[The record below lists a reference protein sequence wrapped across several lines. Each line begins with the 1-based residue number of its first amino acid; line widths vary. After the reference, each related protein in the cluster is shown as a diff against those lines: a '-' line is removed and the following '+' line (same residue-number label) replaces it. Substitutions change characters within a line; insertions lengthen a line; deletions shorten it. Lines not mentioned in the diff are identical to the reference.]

1 MATRARRHQEPA
13 AARPTGD
20 RLGLD
25 GIGFLLGTAHRARRR
40 LWEAQLADLGL
51 SAPQA
56 AILRLITAEPGCGIR
71 ELARR
76 IGTDPMNARRIVE
89 SLLEG
94 GLCESRPDPDD
105 ARRRPLYPTPRGR
118 VLAQA
123 VADRARRDEQNLL
136 SALGEDGYESLVAAL
151 RTLIAHQE
159 NPQGA
164 S

>member
-1 MATRARRHQEPA
+1 MMTSASQHQGLQTAQPTR
-13 AARPTGD
+13 D

-25 GIGFLLGTAHRARRR
+25 GIGFLLGAAHRTRRR

-56 AILRLITAEPGCGIR
+56 AILRLVTAEPGCGIR

-89 SLLEG
+89 SLLES
-94 GLCESRPDPDD
+94 GLCESRPDPND
-105 ARRRPLYPTPRGR
+105 ARRRPLYPTLRGR
-118 VLAQA
+118 DLAQA
-123 VADRARRDEQNLL
+123 VADRARRDEQNLVR
-136 SALGEDGYESLVAAL
+136 ALGEGCYDSLVAGL
-151 RTLIAHQE
+151 RTLIAYQE
-159 NPQGA
+159 NSQGA